1 MTDEQNGSARRGGDG
16 PNRRDF
22 LKAAGFGAALLG
34 TGAGLAG
41 CGSSPT
47 TTPSAQAAG
56 KPKFGGTLRAGVT
69 GGGSTDTLNPFLID
83 TSPDIARCFALYEP
97 LTYTNAAGVDANKL
111 AQEFTSNADATMWTL
126 RLHSGIEFHNG
137 KSLTADDVIYS
148 LQYMANPKTSSIGAA
163 QVTLVDIAGLRKLDP
178 LTVQIPM
185 KSPLSVLP
193 DFLAG
198 NIFYVVPEGWTPKSP
213 PNGTGPFKYK
223 SFTPGVESVFVANKN
238 YWGGRPYV
246 DEYVITD
253 YASETSQVNALLA
266 GNVDLVNFLSTD
278 VMAEVQSSSLGAVV
292 VSKTGSW
299 YPFTMRVDQAPFND
313 ARVRQAMRL
322 IVDRVEMNKVCQK
335 GLGKIGNDIFSPY
348 DPAYDH
354 SIPQRVQDIDQAK
367 SLLKAAGHEGL
378 TVTLV
383 TSNIGPTTTQQ
394 ATVFAQQASAAGV
407 KVNLNNVTSA
417 AFYGPNY
424 LSWTFAQDGWNTHSY
439 LLQASLATIPGPG
452 AENETHFNNPRY
464 NSLFNEAIRKVS
476 EADRIPLCHEMQMI
490 DYTEGG
496 LIIPFFET
504 LIDGYAKRVHGVK
517 PCASGIS
524 FNNFDVSGYWLD

>member
-1 MTDEQNGSARRGGDG
+1 MTDENGSELRRADKL
-16 PNRRDF
+16 NRRDF
-22 LKAAGFGAALLG
+22 LKVAGAGAAVFG
-34 TGAGLAG
+34 TGVGLAA
-41 CGSSPT
+41 CGSSSST
-47 TTPSAQAAG
+47 STAKQSAA
-56 KPKFGGTLRAGVT
+56 KPKYGGTLRAGVT
-69 GGGSTDTLNPFLID
+69 GGGSTDSLNPFLID
-83 TSPDIARCFALYEP
+83 TTPDEARCFALYEP
-97 LTYTNAAGVDANKL
+97 LSYTDAAGVVAFKL
-111 AQEFTSNADATMWTL
+111 AKEFTPNADATMWTL
-126 RLHSGIEFHNG
+126 RLHPGIEFHDG

-148 LQYMANPKTSSIGAA
+148 LRYMANPKTSSIGAA
-163 QVTLVDIAGLRKLDP
+163 QVTHVDMAGLRKLDP

-185 KSPLSVLP
+185 KSPLSILP
-193 DFLAG
+193 DFLSG

-223 SFTPGVESVFVANKN
+223 SFTPGLESVFVANKN

-266 GNVDLVNFLSTD
+266 GNVDLVNYLSTD
-278 VMAEVQSSSLGAVV
+278 VIEEVKSSSLGAIL

-313 ARVRQAMRL
+313 VRVRQAMRL
-322 IVDRVEMNKVCQK
+322 IVDRPEMNKVCQK
-335 GLGKIGNDIFSPY
+335 GLGMIGNDIFSPY

-354 SIPQRVQDIDQAK
+354 SIPQRVQDIPQAK

-383 TSNIGPTTTQQ
+383 TSNIGPTTLQQ
-394 ATVFAQQASAAGV
+394 ATVFAQQAAAAGV
-407 KVNLNNVTSA
+407 TVHLDTVTSA
-417 AFYGPNY
+417 TFYGSNY

-439 LLQASLATIPGPG
+439 LLTASLATIPGPG
-452 AENETHFNNPRY
+452 AENETHFNNARY
-464 NSLFNEAIRKVS
+464 NSLFNQAIRKVS

-504 LIDGYAKRVHGVK
+504 VIDGYAKRVHGVQ

-524 FNNFDVSGYWLD
+524 FNNYDVSRYWLD